1 MSGRAPPLTVKPP
14 STYVPHELRKR
25 PVWAG
30 GRLTRHMARGPDKP
44 AGKDIRELGDKID
57 AIRKARTPKVK
68 DPGGKY
74 SAAGF
79 GWRMTIDLVVGIMVG
94 AAIGWGLD
102 ALFGT
107 IPLFLIVM
115 TMFGFAAG
123 VRVMLMS
130 VKDYEKD
137 QAGGRKDPADKD

>member
-1 MSGRAPPLTVKPP
+1 
-14 STYVPHELRKR
+14 
-25 PVWAG
+25 
-30 GRLTRHMARGPDKP
+30 MARGPDKP

-57 AIRKARTPKVK
+57 AIRKARAPKRK

-79 GWRMTIDLVVGIMVG
+79 GWRMTIDLVVGVMVG

-102 ALFGT
+102 ALFGS

-130 VKDYEKD
+130 VTDYEKD
-137 QAGGRKDPADKD
+137 QAGGHADPADGE

>member
-1 MSGRAPPLTVKPP
+1 
-14 STYVPHELRKR
+14 
-25 PVWAG
+25 
-30 GRLTRHMARGPDKP
+30 MARGPDKP
-44 AGKDIRELGDKID
+44 AGKDIKDLGDKID
-57 AIRKARTPKVK
+57 AIRKARAPQQKK
-68 DPGGKY
+68 PGGKF

-102 ALFGT
+102 ALFGSL
-107 IPLFLIVM
+107 PLFLIVM

-137 QAGGRKDPADKD
+137 QARGHTDPADDD

>member
-1 MSGRAPPLTVKPP
+1 
-14 STYVPHELRKR
+14 
-25 PVWAG
+25 
-30 GRLTRHMARGPDKP
+30 MARKPDDP
-44 AGKDIRELGDKID
+44 AEKDIDALNAKIE
-57 AIRKARTPKVK
+57 AFRKARAPKPRRK
-68 DPGGKY
+68 GGKF

-123 VRVMLMS
+123 IRVMLVS

-137 QAGGRKDPADKD
+137 QAGGQVDPAGDE